1 MTDKTIFIF
10 DAQEGDK
17 LADDVHTPDG
27 NILAKKDTIL
37 NYDIIANISGH
48 HILEVK
54 VYDTNNEL
62 QDLEKVLGKTANKE
76 NVKYFDKIRA
86 SIRFKHFKKTYD
98 ENILDIKGG
107 LNDVVMNNS
116 PIDIDKLIEGTNEI
130 LTANR
135 NSLQLFDML
144 HSMRQFDDLTYVHS
158 VNVALIASILGQWL
172 KFSEK
177 DIRILTISGLLH
189 DIGKIMIPNEIL
201 TKPGK
206 LTVAEYNIMKQHVNF
221 GYEKVKNQN
230 IDIRI
235 KEAAVAKIIAIADVY
250 DAMTSARVYRGAL
263 CPFEVIDTMYK
274 DAFTKFEPEYIL
286 PFLKNVA
293 SSYIN
298 NDVRLSDGRIGK
310 VVLINEN
317 ALSLPIVQCEDEF
330 IDLSKTR
337 GLTVSAI
344 L

>member
-144 HSMRQFDDLTYVHS
+144 HSMRPVSYTHL
-158 VNVALIASILGQWL
+158 
-172 KFSEK
+172 
-177 DIRILTISGLLH
+177 
-189 DIGKIMIPNEIL
+189 
-201 TKPGK
+201 
-206 LTVAEYNIMKQHVNF
+206 
-221 GYEKVKNQN
+221 
-230 IDIRI
+230 
-235 KEAAVAKIIAIADVY
+235 DVY
-250 DAMTSARVYRGAL
+250 KRQRYNRYSRVIR
-263 CPFEVIDTMYK
+263 D
-274 DAFTKFEPEYIL
+274 
-286 PFLKNVA
+286 
-293 SSYIN
+293 
-298 NDVRLSDGRIGK
+298 
-310 VVLINEN
+310 
-317 ALSLPIVQCEDEF
+317 
-330 IDLSKTR
+330 
-337 GLTVSAI
+337 
-344 L
+344 